1 MTQNM
6 HKAVNDIK
14 ELTQSERNEIL
25 KLLIVSIDE
34 NHDLDSQKEWMDLA
48 TKRLNEIESKSIQTV
63 GWDTIKERVLS

>member
-34 NHDLDSQKEWMDLA
+34 NHDLDSQKEWANLA
-48 TKRLNEIESKSIQTV
+48 TKRLNEIESKSVQTV
-63 GWDTIKERVLS
+63 EWDTIKERVLS